1 MAGKPLRK
9 AGDKPRG
16 TRTAQSKAVRSRTKP
31 PAAEGRTRAA
41 GPKASGAAAK
51 PRKPAAAPASGRPP
65 RTRSEPPS
73 ATASR
78 PGRTR
83 PAAPARRT
91 EAGPRDRGEAR
102 VSPAPRTGRAKG
114 PAAKAAPAQR
124 GPAPRAPRKPASRPA
139 VPRDAAGQERLQKI
153 LAHAGIDSRR
163 KCEELILAGRVHVNG
178 VQVTELGAK
187 ADPRRDEITLD
198 FQPLHKEEPVY
209 ILLNKPK
216 GYVTTVQ
223 DDEGRPT
230 VMALLQGVAERVY
243 PVGRL
248 DFNSE
253 GLLLLTNDGALAQK
267 VSNPDAH
274 IPKIYMVKV
283 HRIPTREAL
292 DDLREGFQLDG
303 RRLKPCRID
312 MVERS
317 DNPWLRV
324 TLIEGKNRQIR
335 RMFEAIGHPV
345 HKLRRIQYGPLED
358 PTLKPGAWRFLNR
371 QEVAALQ
378 AL

>member
-1 MAGKPLRK
+1 MAGKP
-9 AGDKPRG
+9 
-16 TRTAQSKAVRSRTKP
+16 TRRTG
-31 PAAEGRTRAA
+31 EQ
-41 GPKASGAAAK
+41 
-51 PRKPAAAPASGRPP
+51 PRK
-65 RTRSEPPS
+65 TRSP
-73 ATASR
+73 R
-78 PGRTR
+78 PR
-83 PAAPARRT
+83 PAAPAGKAASRK
-91 EAGPRDRGEAR
+91 AGPVEA
-102 VSPAPRTGRAKG
+102 VPRKAVPR
-114 PAAKAAPAQR
+114 KAAPRKAEPR
-124 GPAPRAPRKPASRPA
+124 KAGPAKPVSRKA
-139 VPRDAAGQERLQKI
+139 VPRHAPGQERLQKI
-153 LAHAGIDSRR
+153 LAHAGVDSRR

-187 ADPRRDEITLD
+187 ADPVREEITLD
-198 FQPLHKEEPVY
+198 FQPLRREEPVY

-230 VMALLQGVAERVY
+230 VMALLQGIAERVY

-267 VSNPDAH
+267 VSDPDAH

-283 HRIPTREAL
+283 HRIPSREAL

-335 RMFEAIGHPV
+335 RMFEAVGHPV

-358 PTLKPGAWRFLNR
+358 PTLKPGAWRHLTKA
-371 QEVAALQ
+371 EVAALR

>member
-1 MAGKPLRK
+1 MAGKPISK
-9 AGDKPRG
+9 TGTG
-16 TRTAQSKAVRSRTKP
+16 TRATGKS
-31 PAAEGRTRAA
+31 
-41 GPKASGAAAK
+41 GPKREPRTGGSSG
-51 PRKPAAAPASGRPP
+51 RKPAALRGEGKPTAAVAKRRPASPKAAQA
-65 RTRSEPPS
+65 RS
-73 ATASR
+73 AAAAASR
-78 PGRTR
+78 PLKH
-83 PAAPARRT
+83 APARPAGRRT
-91 EAGPRDRGEAR
+91 DAGM
-102 VSPAPRTGRAKG
+102 
-114 PAAKAAPAQR
+114 
-124 GPAPRAPRKPASRPA
+124 
-139 VPRDAAGQERLQKI
+139 ERLQKI

-178 VQVTELGAK
+178 QLVTELGAK
-187 ADPRRDEITLD
+187 ADPAKDEVTLD
-198 FQPLHKEEPVY
+198 FQPLQKEEPVY

-230 VMALLQGVAERVY
+230 VMALLKGVAERVY

-253 GLLLLTNDGALAQK
+253 GLLLLTNDGALAK
-267 VSNPDAH
+267 RLSDPDAH

-292 DDLREGFQLDG
+292 DDLREGFRLDG
-303 RRLKPCRID
+303 RRLKPCNID

-324 TLIEGKNRQIR
+324 TLMEGKNRQIR
-335 RMFEAIGHPV
+335 RMFEAVGHPV
-345 HKLRRIQYGPLED
+345 HKLRRIQYGTLED
-358 PTLKPGAWRFLNR
+358 PTLKPGAWRFLTR
-371 QEVAALQ
+371 QEVAALR

>member
-1 MAGKPLRK
+1 M
-9 AGDKPRG
+9 
-16 TRTAQSKAVRSRTKP
+16 
-31 PAAEGRTRAA
+31 
-41 GPKASGAAAK
+41 
-51 PRKPAAAPASGRPP
+51 
-65 RTRSEPPS
+65 
-73 ATASR
+73 
-78 PGRTR
+78 
-83 PAAPARRT
+83 
-91 EAGPRDRGEAR
+91 
-102 VSPAPRTGRAKG
+102 
-114 PAAKAAPAQR
+114 
-124 GPAPRAPRKPASRPA
+124 
-139 VPRDAAGQERLQKI
+139 ERLQKI

-178 VQVTELGAK
+178 QLVTELGAK
-187 ADPRRDEITLD
+187 ADPAKDEVTLD
-198 FQPLHKEEPVY
+198 FQPLQKEEPVY

-230 VMALLQGVAERVY
+230 VMALLKGVAERVY

-253 GLLLLTNDGALAQK
+253 GLLLLTNDGALAK
-267 VSNPDAH
+267 RLSDPDAH

-292 DDLREGFQLDG
+292 DDLREGFRLDG
-303 RRLKPCRID
+303 RRLKPCNID

-324 TLIEGKNRQIR
+324 TLMEGKNRQIR
-335 RMFEAIGHPV
+335 RMFEAVGHPV
-345 HKLRRIQYGPLED
+345 HKLRRIQYGTLED
-358 PTLKPGAWRFLNR
+358 PTLKPGAWRFLTR
-371 QEVAALQ
+371 QEVAALR